1 MAPGPERR
9 LVGRRSEWAVRPCV
23 ALLVAVVWPA
33 TPAAAQAVYGSIAGT
48 VADSSGARAP
58 GASVTITS
66 LDRGTVDTVTSNASG
81 YYLKDRLLP
90 GRYELKAELRG
101 FKTQVVAPVVVGVDA
116 QTRVDPV
123 LQPGEVTEAVTVT
136 ATGGQLLKTDRADVA
151 TSFEAK
157 QVTDLPVLERNLT
170 RFVLLTPGA
179 QEQPWQHASAENPQ
193 GSVQTMVNGQHF
205 SGTGYQLDGT
215 DNRDPILGLIVINPT
230 LESVGEAKVT
240 SQNYDA
246 EFGQAIAGVVSV
258 QTRSGAN
265 DLHGSAFEFLQR
277 DRFQARNPFTQFQT
291 DPVTGR
297 YIPETKRDQFGG
309 SLGGP
314 IVRNRWFFF
323 ADYEGL
329 RSLVG
334 GSRLLN
340 VPTLR
345 ARTGDLS
352 DYGVPIFDPAT
363 GDPSVRQPF
372 PGNVIPQG
380 RLSPQ
385 ALNILSLIPKPN
397 ADGRDNGTREN
408 YVASGSETF
417 DGDAF
422 NVRMDGR
429 LAKSVNVFGRYS
441 LAHFTRDGP
450 TAFGEGGGPEL
461 VSLGG
466 ISVATNQSLALGL
479 DYTLSPSTLVD
490 VRFGFFRYKV
500 DVRQTDYGTRAAEE
514 AGIPNMNFD
523 DFRSGL
529 PQGFVVGPLRDFN
542 FGSGLGVNVCNCPL
556 TQDEKQ
562 FQLVG
567 NFTRRSG
574 TTR

>member
-1 MAPGPERR
+1 M
-9 LVGRRSEWAVRPCV
+9 VRPCV

-58 GASVTITS
+58 GASLTITS

-90 GRYELKAELRG
+90 GRYELKAELKG

-116 QTRVDPV
+116 QTKVDPV
-123 LQPGEVTEAVTVT
+123 LEPGDVTEAVTVT

-151 TSFEAK
+151 TSFEAR
-157 QVTDLPVLERNLT
+157 QVTDLPVFDRNFT

-215 DNRDPILGLIVINPT
+215 DNRDPILGIIVINPT

-258 QTRSGAN
+258 LTRSGAN
-265 DLHGSAFEFLQR
+265 ELHGSAFEFLQR

-291 DPVTGR
+291 DPATGR

-314 IVRNRWFFF
+314 ILRNRWFFF

-345 ARTGDLS
+345 ARTGDLGE
-352 DYGVPIFDPAT
+352 YGVPIFDPAT

-372 PGNVIPQG
+372 PGNVIPPA

-397 ADGRDNGTREN
+397 AAGRDNGTLEN

-450 TAFGEGGGPEL
+450 TAFGEGGGPAL

-466 ISVATNQSLALGL
+466 SSVATNQSLALGL
-479 DYTLSPSTLVD
+479 DYTLSPSALLD
-490 VRFGFFRYKV
+490 FRFGFFRYNV
-500 DVRQTDYGTRAAEE
+500 DVRQTDYGTAAAQD

-523 DFRSGL
+523 DFSSGL
-529 PQGFVVGPLRDFN
+529 PPVSSAVSSAASSAISTSAP
-542 FGSGLGVNVCNCPL
+542 GSG
-556 TQDEKQ
+556 
-562 FQLVG
+562 
-567 NFTRRSG
+567 
-574 TTR
+574 

>member
-1 MAPGPERR
+1 M
-9 LVGRRSEWAVRPCV
+9 
-23 ALLVAVVWPA
+23 
-33 TPAAAQAVYGSIAGT
+33 YGSIAGT
-48 VADSSGARAP
+48 VTDSSGARAP
-58 GASVTITS
+58 GASLTITS
-66 LDRGTVDTVTSNASG
+66 LDRGTVDTVTSNSSG

-90 GRYELKAELRG
+90 GRYELKAELKG

-116 QTRVDPV
+116 QTKVDPV

-151 TSFEAK
+151 TSFEAR
-157 QVTDLPVLERNLT
+157 QVTDLPMLERNFT

-215 DNRDPILGLIVINPT
+215 DNRDPILGIIVINPT

-258 QTRSGAN
+258 LTRSGAN
-265 DLHGSAFEFLQR
+265 EFHGSAFEFLQR
-277 DRFQARNPFTQFQT
+277 DQFQARNPFTQFQT
-291 DPVTGR
+291 DPATGR

-345 ARTGDLS
+345 ARTGDLG

-372 PGNVIPQG
+372 PGNVIPPGSAVAASAQHPLAHPQAQCGRPRQRHAGELRRLRVGDIRRRRLQRSDGWAPREERERLRPLQPRPLHPRRPDRVRRGRGAGPGQPG
-380 RLSPQ
+380 RLFGGDEPEPRAGPRLHAV
-385 ALNILSLIPKPN
+385 ALGARRRPVRILPLQGGRA
-397 ADGRDNGTREN
+397 ADRLRLRRGRRTRE
-408 YVASGSETF
+408 S
-417 DGDAF
+417 
-422 NVRMDGR
+422 
-429 LAKSVNVFGRYS
+429 
-441 LAHFTRDGP
+441 
-450 TAFGEGGGPEL
+450 
-461 VSLGG
+461 
-466 ISVATNQSLALGL
+466 
-479 DYTLSPSTLVD
+479 
-490 VRFGFFRYKV
+490 
-500 DVRQTDYGTRAAEE
+500 QT
-514 AGIPNMNFD
+514 
-523 DFRSGL
+523 
-529 PQGFVVGPLRDFN
+529 
-542 FGSGLGVNVCNCPL
+542 
-556 TQDEKQ
+556 
-562 FQLVG
+562 
-567 NFTRRSG
+567 
-574 TTR
+574 

>member
-1 MAPGPERR
+1 LRKRGSARVVQP
-9 LVGRRSEWAVRPCV
+9 WV
-23 ALLVAVVWPA
+23 ALLVALVAPA
-33 TPAAAQAVYGSIAGT
+33 TQSAAQAVYGSIAGT
-48 VADSSGARAP
+48 VADSSGATAP

-66 LDRGTVDTVTSNASG
+66 LERGMVDTVTSNASG
-81 YYLKDRLLP
+81 YYLKERLLP

-101 FKTQVVAPVVVGVDA
+101 FRTQVVALVVVGVDA

-123 LQPGEVTEAVTVT
+123 LEPGDVNEAVTVS

-157 QVTDLPVLERNLT
+157 QVTDLPVLERNFT

-179 QEQPWQHASAENPQ
+179 QEQPWQHGSAENPQ

-230 LESVGEAKVT
+230 LESVGEAKIT

-265 DLHGSAFEFLQR
+265 ELHGSAFEFLQR
-277 DRFQARNPFTQFQT
+277 DQFQARNPFTQFQP

-314 IVRNRWFFF
+314 LVRNRWFFF

-345 ARTGDLS
+345 ARTGDLG

-385 ALNILSLIPKPN
+385 ALNILSLIPSPMRT
-397 ADGRDNGTREN
+397 AATTARGRTT
-408 YVASGSETF
+408 SLP
-417 DGDAF
+417 
-422 NVRMDGR
+422 GR
-429 LAKSVNVFGRYS
+429 RHS
-441 LAHFTRDGP
+441 
-450 TAFGEGGGPEL
+450 TA
-461 VSLGG
+461 
-466 ISVATNQSLALGL
+466 T
-479 DYTLSPSTLVD
+479 PST
-490 VRFGFFRYKV
+490 FGWM
-500 DVRQTDYGTRAAEE
+500 GAS
-514 AGIPNMNFD
+514 
-523 DFRSGL
+523 RSA
-529 PQGFVVGPLRDFN
+529 
-542 FGSGLGVNVCNCPL
+542 
-556 TQDEKQ
+556 
-562 FQLVG
+562 
-567 NFTRRSG
+567 
-574 TTR
+574 

>member
-1 MAPGPERR
+1 M
-9 LVGRRSEWAVRPCV
+9 
-23 ALLVAVVWPA
+23 
-33 TPAAAQAVYGSIAGT
+33 
-48 VADSSGARAP
+48 
-58 GASVTITS
+58 
-66 LDRGTVDTVTSNASG
+66 
-81 YYLKDRLLP
+81 
-90 GRYELKAELRG
+90 
-101 FKTQVVAPVVVGVDA
+101 
-116 QTRVDPV
+116 
-123 LQPGEVTEAVTVT
+123 T

-157 QVTDLPVLERNLT
+157 QVTDLPMLERNFT

-215 DNRDPILGLIVINPT
+215 DNRDPILGIIVINPT

-265 DLHGSAFEFLQR
+265 EFHGSAFEFLQR

-291 DPVTGR
+291 DPATGR

-450 TAFGEGGGPEL
+450 TAFGEGGGPAAGQPGRHF
-461 VSLGG
+461 GG
-466 ISVATNQSLALGL
+466 DEPEPRAGPRLHAVAL
-479 DYTLSPSTLVD
+479 DARRHP
-490 VRFGFFRYKV
+490 VRILPLQG
-500 DVRQTDYGTRAAEE
+500 GRAA
-514 AGIPNMNFD
+514 D
-523 DFRSGL
+523 RL
-529 PQGFVVGPLRDFN
+529 RHHRGPR
-542 FGSGLGVNVCNCPL
+542 
-556 TQDEKQ
+556 
-562 FQLVG
+562 
-567 NFTRRSG
+567 TRESP
-574 TTR
+574 T